1 MADKINGV
9 SGTLPQAPA
18 RQNTAGDRASAGTGE
33 PSAAPAEGDS
43 VNLTDSARR
52 LNSLTEQAATGEAV
66 DAGRVEAVRN
76 ALENG
81 TYQVDANRVADRLL
95 AFERLLEG

>member
-18 RQNTAGDRASAGTGE
+18 RQSSAGE
-33 PSAAPAEGDS
+33 KAAAGSDESRAARAEGDS

-52 LNSLTEQAATGEAV
+52 LNSLTEQAAAGEAV

-76 ALENG
+76 AIESG
-81 TYQVDANRVADRLL
+81 DYQVDANRVADRLV
-95 AFERLLEG
+95 AFERLLED